1 MIILSFFV
9 NFAIEI
15 ECYYVIYIKKDNNII
30 KMKKIVK
37 LNDKQLTE
45 AIKSVVKD
53 YIAESRRYML
63 NEANNNMTQKE
74 FAKDLRDIGFEIK
87 KLNSGF
93 AARMTYGGKTY
104 ADTIH
109 PKHDNRING
118 EVVNRIFN
126 ALVELG
132 YFKNEDNI
140 RKFPFVKWGLQSAER
155 GFREA
160 LRQRGDENHEIEKA
174 NELYD
179 GAEVIPLFS
188 IKDSVCLLDTKDGNY
203 NLCRNENDKRPMI
216 KNDDGSIKWFD
227 AFEYTNGGKTPSL
240 KILTDEHI
248 EVYPINPDGTLGKVM
263 YEHKINKKSKL
274 WKI

>member
-1 MIILSFFV
+1 MKRII
-9 NFAIEI
+9 
-15 ECYYVIYIKKDNNII
+15 
-30 KMKKIVK
+30 K

-63 NEANNNMTQKE
+63 NEANNNMKQKE
-74 FAKDLRDIGFEIK
+74 FEKDLKDLGFEIK

-132 YFKNEDNI
+132 YFKNADNI
-140 RKFPFVKWGLQSAER
+140 RNFPFVKWGLQSAEKDFKEVL
-155 GFREA
+155 GQREN
-160 LRQRGDENHEIEKA
+160 ENHEIEKA
-174 NELYD
+174 NELYAD
-179 GAEVIPLFS
+179 AEVYPALPE
-188 IKDSVCLLDTKDGNY
+188 IKSSVYVIQTVDGKC
-203 NLCRNENDKRPMI
+203 NLCRSQKDRRPLY
-216 KNDDGSIKWFD
+216 DEWFD
-227 AFEYTNGGKTPSL
+227 RCEYDRLTHSKRCLKRDNYDTFET
-240 KILTDEHI
+240 EA
-248 EVYPINPDGTLGKVM
+248 YPINADGTFGEVII
-263 YEHKINKKSKL
+263 ENKLLKNKNFL
-274 WKI
+274 F